1 MKWWFVMDLKHNML
15 GRVWNKW
22 GNVATFPNEFGC
34 RCCRYTT
41 LYILLP
47 SWFVRLLV
55 QLQFS
60 CPCVLCILYTHFG
73 SSTHNKHTP
82 QCERPRTRT
91 WARQRRSEWTA
102 QQSTHILTAYSAQSP
117 NQIYRYSIFIHE
129 SGREKYNNKKHT
141 HNTSYFMYIH
151 TYFYFERIIH
161 FIHSF
166 VTWFSFPFT
175 SSSSSLVSVC
185 VCVHIFLHIFSVSF
199 ALLVSFYASPFDAG
213 ELIYH

>member
-1 MKWWFVMDLKHNML
+1 M
-15 GRVWNKW
+15 RQ
-22 GNVATFPNEFGC
+22 
-34 RCCRYTT
+34 RCHISERIWVPLLPLHHTV
-41 LYILLP
+41 LLP

-102 QQSTHILTAYSAQSP
+102 QHSTHILTAYSAQSP

-129 SGREKYNNKKHT
+129 SGREKYNNKKTHT
-141 HNTSYFMYIH
+141 QYVVFHVYSYIFLFWAY
-151 TYFYFERIIH
+151 
-161 FIHSF
+161 HSF
-166 VTWFSFPFT
+166 HSLFRDLILFPVHVFIFG
-175 SSSSSLVSVC
+175 SCLSVC
-185 VCVHIFLHIFSVSF
+185 VRLFFSSHFFRFFCATCFILCISF
-199 ALLVSFYASPFDAG
+199 RRRRAHLSLTNVCKV
-213 ELIYH
+213 

>member
-129 SGREKYNNKKHT
+129 SGREKYNNKKTHT
-141 HNTSYFMYIH
+141 IR
-151 TYFYFERIIH
+151 RISCI
-161 FIHSF
+161 FIHIFILSVSF
-166 VTWFSFPFT
+166 ISFT
-175 SSSSSLVSVC
+175 LSWLDSLSRSRLHLRLLSQC
-185 VCVHIFLHIFSVSF
+185 VCAFIFFFTFFSVSF
-199 ALLVSFYASPFDAG
+199 ALLVSFYASLFDAG